1 MQKSTMNKI
10 LEINKLI
17 EAGASEKD
25 IIRLKFKNSKK
36 LYLEWVEKYG
46 KFISNN
52 VNDINMFDLDINK
65 LRLLIENTDKILKLL
80 DVENRALLNVPDELL
95 KLDDIKISTVR
106 LSSRVEERFNELAL
120 KNKMYTKTTLLNLA
134 ILEFIEKY
142 SR

>member
-10 LEINKLI
+10 LEINKLL

-25 IIRLKFKNSKK
+25 IIRSKFKNSKK
-36 LYLEWVEKYG
+36 LYLEWTEKYG

-52 VNDINMFDLDINK
+52 TTDINMFDLDINK

-106 LSSRVEERFNELAL
+106 LSKRIEERFIELAL

-142 SR
+142 S